1 MYVLKFNMLNK
12 FKPKSEFSRNVLTLM
27 TGTTIAQA
35 IPIAISPILTR
46 IYTPKDFGI
55 FALYMSVASILS
67 VVATGR
73 YELAIMLPKKDE
85 DAVNIVVL
93 SILISFFV
101 SFIALLIIFFFN
113 APITSLLGD
122 PKIANWLYFIPLTVL
137 MTGLYQSFN
146 YWSNRK
152 KEYRQLAS
160 SRIIKST
167 TISSTNLFMG
177 FSGFGSGGLIGSTI
191 LGQGVATLFLG
202 RLIFKDDR
210 EIFSKIKKLKVFA
223 LAKKYIDYPKKSSIG
238 ALFNT
243 ISYQAEYIL
252 FSIFFLFKDV
262 GIYYF
267 VNKII
272 NIPKQFL
279 SGSIWQSFLSH
290 SQETKE
296 YVLISLKSKQEKVI
310 KYSIL
315 PMLSSIFIFPQLF
328 IIIFGENWSEATEY
342 FIPLILAMHINFVV
356 ASFSLFVI
364 INRPDMEMKFN
375 FLLAGFKV
383 LGIYVA
389 YKVFNNILV
398 SIYVLS
404 FIQIVMFIY
413 LGNWNYIQLG
423 EKKFFFT
430 TLYMKYLLLIFA
442 PMSFLFVISLYD
454 SIFLNFI
461 TYLIVNFIF
470 FKWIQK

>member
-1 MYVLKFNMLNK
+1 MLNK
-12 FKPKSEFSRNVLTLM
+12 LKPKSEFSRNVLTLM

-46 IYTPKDFGI
+46 IYTPEDFGI
-55 FALYMSVASILS
+55 FALYMSVASIIS

-85 DAVNIVVL
+85 DAVNIVAL

-101 SFIALLIIFFFN
+101 SFIAFLIVFFFN
-113 APITSLLGD
+113 AQITNLLGN
-122 PKIANWLYFIPLTVL
+122 PEISSWLYFIPLTVFL
-137 MTGLYQSFN
+137 TGIYQSFN

-152 KEYRQLAS
+152 KEYKRLATSRVIQSGTTAS
-160 SRIIKST
+160 S
-167 TISSTNLFMG
+167 NLAFG
-177 FSGFGSGGLIGSTI
+177 FSGFGSGGLIWSTI
-191 LGQGVATLFLG
+191 LGHGIASFVLG
-202 RLIFKDDR
+202 KMIFKEDR
-210 EIFSKIKKLKVFA
+210 NRFFVDIKMLKIFA
-223 LAKKYIDYPKKSSIG
+223 LGKRYKDYPKKSSIG

-279 SGSIWQSFLSH
+279 SASIWQSFLSH

-296 YVLISLKSKQEKVI
+296 YVLMSLRSKQEKVI

-328 IIIFGENWSEATEY
+328 IIVFGENWSEATEY

-375 FLLAGFKV
+375 FFLAGFKI
-383 LGIYVA
+383 LGIFIA
-389 YKVFNNILV
+389 YKVFTDILISV
-398 SIYVLS
+398 YIIS

-423 EKKFFFT
+423 GKKFFFT
-430 TLYMKYLLLIFA
+430 ALYMKYLILIFI
-442 PMSFLFVISLYD
+442 PMSLLFVISLYD
-454 SIFLNFI
+454 NILLNLI
-461 TYLIVNFIF
+461 TYFIVNLIF